1 MLVGV
6 WACGAFGNGSVLF
19 YLLAYT
25 FTTAGAFGTIL
36 LLERAGQ
43 EAVRLDDFGG
53 LAARHPLIAGALSVF
68 LLSLGGIP
76 PPAGFL
82 GKFFLF
88 GAAGKAGY
96 VWLGVVGGVNS
107 AVAPHL
113 YLRL

>member
-53 LAARHPLIAGALSVF
+53 LAARHPLIAGPPSGF
-68 LLSLGGIP
+68 LLSLVGIP
-76 PPAGFL
+76 PTPGFV
-82 GKFFLF
+82 GKFYLF
-88 GAAGKAGY
+88 RPPAKPGY
-96 VWLGVVGGVNS
+96 LSLALIRGLH
-107 AVAPHL
+107 PPL
-113 YLRL
+113 